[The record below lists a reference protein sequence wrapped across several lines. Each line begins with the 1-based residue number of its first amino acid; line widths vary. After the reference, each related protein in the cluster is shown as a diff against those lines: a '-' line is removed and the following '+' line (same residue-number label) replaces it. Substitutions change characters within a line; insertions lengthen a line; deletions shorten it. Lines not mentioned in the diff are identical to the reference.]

1 MSPRLQKL
9 SQKKWEL
16 ALRVVDKA
24 WREAEGPL
32 TSLEAPPGLKHLNA
46 SDWETVCRTLWVL
59 QRQQENSPLH

>member
-1 MSPRLQKL
+1 MSPRLQRL

-24 WREAEGPL
+24 WKDADGPL
-32 TSLEAPPGLKHLNA
+32 TSLQAPRGLKHLNA

>member
-59 QRQQENSPLH
+59 IQQREQNQLH

>member
-1 MSPRLQKL
+1 MSQRLQRL

-24 WREAEGPL
+24 WREADGPL
-32 TSLEAPPGLKHLNA
+32 TTLEAPPGLKHLNA

>member
-1 MSPRLQKL
+1 MSPRLQRL

-16 ALRVVDKA
+16 ALKVVDKA
-24 WREAEGPL
+24 WKEADGPL
-32 TSLEAPPGLKHLNA
+32 TTLEAPPGLKHLNA